1 MRLCW
6 AIPPK
11 SARNLAVIAGMTRSE
26 PNQSPPASSSST
38 DSAADGSTE
47 TTAPAGAE
55 FHDRV
60 ASRIKPR
67 KLECSH
73 GRIADITGSG
83 MRMLLARGDLPEVG
97 DVQSYTF
104 RDDEHTIEVK
114 GTVKWVRTG
123 CAFARRC
130 EVGVEFVRLDQRVR
144 DALLRYAV
152 QGRLGM
158 SHKGE
163 QPPLVDIEVPN
174 LYTMLGVVHCA
185 SDDELKAAYRKE
197 CRRWHPDVNDTPEAA
212 QRFDELN
219 KAYSV
224 LKDPDLRAR
233 YDQRYGER
241 FQKAA

>member
-1 MRLCW
+1 MHR
-6 AIPPK
+6 
-11 SARNLAVIAGMTRSE
+11 MTRSE
-26 PNQSPPASSSST
+26 PNPTKPVSS
-38 DSAADGSTE
+38 
-47 TTAPAGAE
+47 APAAPAAAAGPE
-55 FHDRV
+55 YHDRI

-67 KLECSH
+67 KLGCSH

-83 MRMLLARGDLPEVG
+83 MRMLIGRDELPEVG
-97 DVQSYTF
+97 DIQCYTF
-104 RDDEHTIEVK
+104 QDEQHSIEVK
-114 GTVKWVRTG
+114 GTVKWVRKG
-123 CAFARRC
+123 SAFARRC
-130 EVGVEFVRLDQRVR
+130 EVGVEFVHLDQRVR

-163 QPPLVDIEVPN
+163 QPTQVDIGVPN

-185 SDDELKAAYRKE
+185 SPDEIKAAYRNE
-197 CRRWHPDVNDTPEAA
+197 CRRWQPDVNDPPEAA

-241 FQKAA
+241 FEKAA

>member
-11 SARNLAVIAGMTRSE
+11 SAPESAAIAGMTRSE
-26 PNQSPPASSSST
+26 PSQTKPASSGSPDTASFEE
-38 DSAADGSTE
+38 SAY
-47 TTAPAGAE
+47 
-55 FHDRV
+55 HDRV
-60 ASRIKPR
+60 ESRIKPR

-83 MRMLLARGDLPEVG
+83 MRMLIARADLPEVG

-123 CAFARRC
+123 SAFARRC

-158 SHKGE
+158 SHKGD
-163 QPPLVDIEVPN
+163 QPPVVDIEVPN

-185 SDDELKAAYRKE
+185 SPEEIKAAYRKE
-197 CRRWHPDVNDTPEAA
+197 CRRWHPDVNDTAEAA

-224 LKDPDLRAR
+224 LKDPHLRAR
-233 YDQRYGER
+233 YDDRFSER
-241 FQKAA
+241 FNKAA